1 MISYFSEDPVY
12 CPSSGLHH
20 QTPCLAGQPFS
31 KSFQLY
37 QPSVINHVKNMEV
50 VFMEDEIQ
58 PGILAKLLFSAGFP
72 FKVLFSPSS
81 PQYFTALFHLSLHRH
96 STEN

>member
-1 MISYFSEDPVY
+1 
-12 CPSSGLHH
+12 
-20 QTPCLAGQPFS
+20 
-31 KSFQLY
+31 
-37 QPSVINHVKNMEV
+37 MEV